1 MSTPTA
7 YVLSLSCADRPG
19 IVHAVSGLLAQ
30 HGGNIVESQQ
40 FGAEDTGNFFMR
52 VSFTSTAAHDEL
64 TTALAELGPRFAM
77 TWNLDLAGRAM
88 RTLILVSKAEHCVND
103 LLFRERAGT
112 LPIDVVSVVG
122 NHGELSELAAFYGKP
137 FVHIPVTPET
147 KADAEAALLAI
158 VEELGVELVVLAR
171 YMQILSPE
179 LSAKTQGP
187 RDQHPPLVPALVQ
200 GRAPLPAGARS
211 RRQAHRRHR
220 ALRHERPRRGPDHRA
235 GR

>member
-52 VSFTSTAAHDEL
+52 VAFTSTAGHDEL
-64 TTALAELGPRFAM
+64 TAALAELGPRFEM
-77 TWNLDLAGRAM
+77 TWNLDFAGRAM

-112 LPIDVVSVVG
+112 LPIDVVAVVG

-147 KADAEAALLAI
+147 KADAETALLAI
-158 VEELGVELVVLAR
+158 VEELDVELVVLAR

-179 LSAKTQGP
+179 LS
-187 RDQHPPLVPALVQ
+187 
-200 GRAPLPAGARS
+200 
-211 RRQAHRRHR
+211 
-220 ALRHERPRRGPDHRA
+220 ER
-235 GR
+235 